1 MKVVNPVGK
10 KVVDFN
16 SEVNYNDLLR
26 AGCVCSDTTNIA
38 NKEAK
43 YDGEVCNCYCAGDD
57 KNRQAN
63 DTRAYIH

>member
-10 KVVDFN
+10 DVVTLN

-26 AGCVCSDTTNIA
+26 AGCVCSGSNIDA
-38 NKEAK
+38 YKEAK
-43 YDGEVCNCYCAGDD
+43 YAGEVCNCQCDGDD

-63 DTRAYIH
+63 DTKAYIH